1 MPIEDV
7 PHFHAWLIP
16 RLPGAAARGVAY
28 LAEEHCCTETEAV
41 VAAEALRAALAGG
54 AVGV

>member
-28 LAEEHCCTETEAV
+28 LAEEHCCTEAEAV